1 MQLSL
6 VIPAYNEEKNV
17 KDVVENYYKTFQS
30 IDNLEF
36 EIIVVNDNSTDLTS
50 EIVSKIKKVK
60 LINNN
65 INSGYGFSLKKGLSS
80 GFSA

>member
-50 EIVSKIKKVK
+50 EIVSKIKNVK